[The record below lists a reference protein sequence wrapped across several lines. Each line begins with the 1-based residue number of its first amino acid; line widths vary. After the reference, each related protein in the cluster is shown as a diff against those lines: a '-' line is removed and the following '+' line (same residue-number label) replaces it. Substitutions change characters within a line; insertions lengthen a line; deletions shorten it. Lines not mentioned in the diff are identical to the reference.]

1 MFGCPILG
9 TPLFL
14 LLPLLLLFVGSSTNL
29 GAPHLDFEM
38 REPRKLPRRCICSCF
53 LSVIPEGNLLLNHPA
68 ARKSPVPQPTQRLIL
83 ACGNPLRG
91 DDGAAWHLAE
101 QAQSIG
107 LPNNVRLI
115 LQQQWTP
122 ELAEDIAQAS
132 AVLFV
137 DCSIAAPPGS
147 VTLQP
152 VTPAQIQPSYLT
164 HHLDAPTLLLLA
176 QSLFGQTP
184 TRADLLLIGA
194 HSLDHTD
201 QLSGAVQA
209 ALPQALNLLL
219 TWAHED
225 R

>member
-1 MFGCPILG
+1 
-9 TPLFL
+9 
-14 LLPLLLLFVGSSTNL
+14 
-29 GAPHLDFEM
+29 M

-164 HHLDAPTLLLLA
+164 HHLDAPALLLLA